1 MDWNP
6 KIIVFCCN
14 WCSYGGADT
23 AGTARMQYPTNVRLI
38 RVMCSGRINPL
49 LVLKAFDDGAD
60 GVMVAG
66 CHFGDCH
73 YDSGNFSCNR
83 RITVLETVLETLGVE
98 KGRFFLDW
106 ISASEGEKFANAMK
120 EITEEVKKLG
130 PFSWKGKDK

>member
-1 MDWNP
+1 MEWDPN
-6 KIIVFCCN
+6 IIVFCCN

-23 AGTARMQYPTNVRLI
+23 AGTGRMQYSHNVRVI

-73 YDSGNFSCNR
+73 YDSGNFACNR
-83 RITVLETVLETLGVE
+83 RMTVLKTVLGTLGIE
-98 KGRFFLDW
+98 EGRFFLDW

-120 EITEEVKKLG
+120 KITEEVKKLG
-130 PFSWKGKDK
+130 PFSWNKDK